1 MMKLPK
7 HYYSWTTFAGMAIA
21 ITTFVM
27 IIFLF
32 LFSLIFA
39 EGDSYSGLFIYIIL
53 PTIMFIG
60 LLMIPIGIRI
70 KRRKEKRLKVEREF
84 KFPVVDFN
92 DSKQRTMLFFIFIG
106 LAIFLVLSAL
116 GSYQAFHYTETN
128 EFCGTTCHKV
138 MEPEHTAY
146 MGSAH
151 ERVKCVECHVGS
163 GAGWYVRS
171 KLSGLYQVYS
181 VIAKAYPTPIPTPIH
196 NLRPAQET
204 CEKCHWPEKFYDRKY
219 VTHRHYMTDE
229 ENTEWDISLLMKTSP
244 QYRAL
249 GLQDGIHWHINPNVR
264 IEYKPATFKRD
275 VIAWVKYTNLS
286 TGEETIY
293 KDTENEVNESVL
305 DTLEL
310 RSMDCLDCH
319 NRPSHHYRSP
329 VNFIDDAITAGKISS
344 DIPEIKLTAMGI
356 LANDFP
362 TKDSAFAYIDS
373 EIDSYYES
381 NYPEVFD
388 TNRVAIDAAKNAIKE
403 EYSKNI
409 FPLMKVKWSE
419 YPNYMGHLEN
429 NGCYR
434 CHNGSFQSEEK
445 RFISRDCNLCHLIK
459 AQGVPGNMSY
469 ANEVESLEF
478 EHPIDIGDE
487 WRTTLCAECHSALY

>member
-1 MMKLPK
+1 MKLPK
-7 HYYSWTTFAGMAIA
+7 HYYSWTTFIGAAIA
-21 ITTFVM
+21 SISLVM
-27 IIFLF
+27 IVFLF
-32 LFSLIFA
+32 LISFFFA
-39 EGDSYSGLFIYIIL
+39 EGDAYSGLIIYIIL
-53 PTIMFIG
+53 PAIMMIG
-60 LLMIPIGIRI
+60 LIMIPIGIFF
-70 KRRKEKRLKVEREF
+70 KKRKEKKGNVEREF
-84 KFPVVDFN
+84 EFPVINLN
-92 DSKQRTMLFFIFIG
+92 DPKQRTSLFFITIG
-106 LAIFLVLSAL
+106 LTIFLVLSAL
-116 GSYQAFHYTETN
+116 GSYQAFHYTESN

-138 MEPEHTAY
+138 MEPEYTAY

-151 ERVKCVECHVGS
+151 ERVNCVECHVGS
-163 GAGWYVRS
+163 GTGWYVRS

-181 VIAKAYPTPIPTPIH
+181 VLTNAYATPIATPIH
-196 NLRPAQET
+196 NLRPAQQT

-249 GLQDGIHWHINPNVR
+249 GLQDGIHWHINPNVK

-293 KDTENEVNESVL
+293 KDTENEVDKSVL

-310 RSMDCLDCH
+310 RTMDCLDCH

-356 LANDFP
+356 LAYDFP

-381 NYPEVFD
+381 YYPEVFD

-478 EHPIDIGDE
+478 EHPIDIDDE

>member
-1 MMKLPK
+1 
-7 HYYSWTTFAGMAIA
+7 
-21 ITTFVM
+21 M
-27 IIFLF
+27 IVFLF
-32 LFSLIFA
+32 LFSLFFA

-70 KRRKEKRLKVEREF
+70 KRRKEKKGKIEREF

-92 DSKQRTMLFFIFIG
+92 DPKQRTMLFFIAIG
-106 LAIFLVLSAL
+106 LAIFLLISAL
-116 GSYQAFHYTETN
+116 GSYQAFHYTESN

-138 MEPEHTAY
+138 MEPEYTAY

-163 GAGWYVRS
+163 GTSWYVRS

-181 VIAKAYPTPIPTPIH
+181 VLTNAYSKPIPTPIH

-219 VTHRHYMTDE
+219 VTHRHYISDE
-229 ENTEWDISLLMKTSP
+229 ENTEWDVGLLMKTSP

-249 GLQDGIHWHINPNVR
+249 GLQEGIHWHINPNVK
-264 IEYKPATFKRD
+264 IEYKPASFKRD
-275 VIAWVKYTNLS
+275 EIAWVKYTNLE

-293 KDTENEVNESVL
+293 QDYENEFDNASL
-305 DTLEL
+305 DTLVL
-310 RSMDCLDCH
+310 RTMDCLDCH
-319 NRPSHHYRSP
+319 NRPSHNYKSP
-329 VNFIDDAITAGKISS
+329 RNFIDEAITAGKISVK
-344 DIPEIKLTAMGI
+344 IPEIKMAVMGI

-362 TKDSAFAYIDS
+362 DKDSAFSFIDH
-373 EIDSYYES
+373 EIDDYYSSYY
-381 NYPEVFD
+381 PEFYD
-388 TNRVAIDAAKNAIKE
+388 TSILLLNTAKNTIKE
-403 EYSKNI
+403 EYAKNI

-419 YPNYMGHLEN
+419 YPNHMGHLEN

-434 CHNGSFQSEEK
+434 CHNDSFQSDDGK
-445 RFISRDCNLCHLIK
+445 FISRDCNLCHLIK
-459 AQGVPGNMSY
+459 AQGVPGDMKY
-469 ANEVESLEF
+469 ANEIESLEF
-478 EHPIDIGDE
+478 EHPVDIGDE
-487 WRTTLCAECHSALY
+487 WRTTLCAECHANLY